1 MSGNKGQTTAEIVN
15 AVGGGGHLPC
25 PSLLWAM
32 LRWFPY
38 MAQESQ
44 HPDTHHFIDPKLEFG
59 EG

>member
-15 AVGGGGHLPC
+15 VVGGGGHLPR

-38 MAQESQ
+38 MAREVC
-44 HPDTHHFIDPKLEFG
+44 HPHQFIDPKLEFG